1 MAKKRSKIIK
11 DLIMDNINV
20 LQAMQSLDFMLED
33 IEDKEIRKWVNNE
46 LNGYKK
52 NKDIPNYRNANAI
65 LIGNVQV
72 GYSLYKNINIPL
84 SDLKAI
90 EMFTKIKI
98 REPISTIMQMAKA
111 ENESE
116 DHSLALE
123 VNTVLVN
130 HYQQTNGDVI
140 SAHRKLSLYTYN
152 NIIAIIKDKLLE
164 IFKVLENNYGNLDEL
179 YIDFSDNS
187 KKDEVV
193 KKIESI
199 VYTDNSINIG
209 DNNKFKD
216 SIVGDENGN

>member
-11 DLIMDNINV
+11 DLIMDNINI
-20 LQAMQSLDFMLED
+20 LQAMQSLDFILED
-33 IEDKEIRKWVNNE
+33 IDDEEIKKWVSNE

-52 NKDIPNYRNANAI
+52 NDEIPSYRNANAI

-72 GYSLYKNINIPL
+72 GYALYKNINIPL

-90 EMFTKIKI
+90 EMFTKIEI
-98 REPISTIMQMAKA
+98 RNPISTIMQMAKA

-123 VNTVLVN
+123 VNPVLVN

-152 NIIAIIKDKLLE
+152 NILAMIKDKLLE
-164 IFKVLENNYGNLDEL
+164 IFKVLESNYGNLDEL
-179 YIDFSDNS
+179 YIDFSDNL
-187 KKDEVV
+187 KKDVV
-193 KKIESI
+193 IKEIESI
-199 VYTDNSINIG
+199 VYNDNSINIG
-209 DNNKFKD
+209 DNNKIED
-216 SIVGDENGN
+216 SIVGDDNGN

>member
-11 DLIMDNINV
+11 DLIMDNINI
-20 LQAMQSLDFMLED
+20 LQAMQSLDFILED
-33 IEDKEIRKWVNNE
+33 IDDEEIKKWVSNE

-52 NKDIPNYRNANAI
+52 NDEIPSYRNANAI

-72 GYSLYKNINIPL
+72 GYALYKNINIPL

-90 EMFTKIKI
+90 EMFTKIEI
-98 REPISTIMQMAKA
+98 RDPISTIMQMAKA

-123 VNTVLVN
+123 VNPVLVN

-152 NIIAIIKDKLLE
+152 NILAMIKDKQLE
-164 IFKVLENNYGNLDEL
+164 IFKVLESNYGNWDEL
-179 YIDFSDNS
+179 YIDFSDNL
-187 KKDEVV
+187 KNDVV
-193 KKIESI
+193 IKEIESI
-199 VYTDNSINIG
+199 VYNDNSINIG
-209 DNNKFKD
+209 DNNKIED
-216 SIVGDENGN
+216 SIVGDDNGN

>member
-52 NKDIPNYRNANAI
+52 DKDIPNYRNANAI

-111 ENESE
+111 ENESK

>member
-52 NKDIPNYRNANAI
+52 DKDIPNYRNANAI

-187 KKDEVV
+187 KKNEVV